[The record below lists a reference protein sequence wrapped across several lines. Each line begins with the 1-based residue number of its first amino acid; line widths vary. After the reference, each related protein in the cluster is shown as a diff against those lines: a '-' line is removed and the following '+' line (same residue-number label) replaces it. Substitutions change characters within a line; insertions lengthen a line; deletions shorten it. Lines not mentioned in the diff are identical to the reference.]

1 MGRNGRESVYCKKL
15 GEIMIYKI
23 YAEMPVYVEI
33 EADSE
38 RDAVKLWENTDLTP
52 FYGDVLLSSV
62 EHKLEIKS

>member
-1 MGRNGRESVYCKKL
+1 MGRNGRKAVYCKKL

-52 FYGDVLLSSV
+52 FYSDALLSSV
-62 EHKLEIKS
+62 EPKLETKS